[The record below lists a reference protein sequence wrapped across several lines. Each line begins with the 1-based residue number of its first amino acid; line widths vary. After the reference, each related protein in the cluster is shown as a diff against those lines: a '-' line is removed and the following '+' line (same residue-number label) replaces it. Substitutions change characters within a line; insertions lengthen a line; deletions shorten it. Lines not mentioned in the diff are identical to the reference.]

1 MEYAWLLC
9 RERQGRGNKEA
20 AASDRR
26 VQGDG
31 AQRRGNMEGAGSWA
45 PRDTRSRDVKEGL
58 GRSTDRE

>member
-9 RERQGRGNKEA
+9 REREGRGNKEA

-31 AQRRGNMEGAGSWA
+31 AQRRGNMEGAAGHRGIQGA
-45 PRDTRSRDVKEGL
+45 GT
-58 GRSTDRE
+58 